1 MNLKSLIPTDWQPF
15 LENATN
21 SESFKKLESFL
32 SKEMESEEVFPEKT
46 DIFSAF
52 SYAHFNDVKVV
63 IIGQDPYH
71 DDNQAHGLAFSV
83 QPCVKVPPSLRNILK
98 ELSDDVGTTPPDCG
112 FLQNWAEQGILMINA
127 VMTVRAHQANSHKGK
142 GWEAFTDEVIR
153 QVSANDNPV
162 VFVLWGAFAQ
172 KKKELID
179 CDKNFII
186 ESAHPSPLSARRG
199 FLGSKPFS
207 KINKIL
213 KETGQKPINWQLPSS
228 MLF

>member
-1 MNLKSLIPTDWQPF
+1 MNLKSLIPADWQPVLKEITNTKSF
-15 LENATN
+15 KDLEN
-21 SESFKKLESFL
+21 FL
-32 SKEMESEEVFPEKT
+32 SKEMETEEIFPRAE

-63 IIGQDPYH
+63 ILGQDPYH

-83 QPCVKVPPSLRNILK
+83 QPGIKIPPSLRNIFK
-98 ELSDDVGTTPPDCG
+98 ELSCDLGTTTPDSG
-112 FLQNWAEQGILMINA
+112 FLQKWAEQGILMINA

-142 GWEAFTDEVIR
+142 GWEEFTDEVIR
-153 QVSANDNPV
+153 QVSATDNPV

-199 FLGSKPFS
+199 FFGSKPFS